1 MPGHHPGRASFGHPI
16 TIHRCFFHHF
26 RFQPQKMVSTGFLV
40 TDNNWKKKKKKK
52 KKNVDIVVVIPFVVI
67 IASAIFWST

>member
-1 MPGHHPGRASFGHPI
+1 MPGNHPGRASFGHPI

-52 KKNVDIVVVIPFVVI
+52 NVDIVVVIPFVVI

>member
-16 TIHRCFFHHF
+16 TIHHCFFHHF

-40 TDNNWKKKKKKK
+40 TDNNWKKKKKK
-52 KKNVDIVVVIPFVVI
+52 NVDIVVVIPFVVI

>member
-52 KKNVDIVVVIPFVVI
+52 NVDIVVVIPFVVI

>member
-40 TDNNWKKKKKKK
+40 TDNNWKKKKKK
-52 KKNVDIVVVIPFVVI
+52 NVDIVIVIPFVVI

>member
-40 TDNNWKKKKKKK
+40 TDNNWKKKKKK
-52 KKNVDIVVVIPFVVI
+52 NVDIVVVIPFVVI

>member
-16 TIHRCFFHHF
+16 TIHRCFFRHF

-40 TDNNWKKKKKKK
+40 TDNNWKKKKK

>member
-1 MPGHHPGRASFGHPI
+1 MPGHHPGRAPFGHPI

-40 TDNNWKKKKKKK
+40 TDNNWKKKKKK
-52 KKNVDIVVVIPFVVI
+52 NVDIVVVIPFVVI